1 MKNTRGIT
9 TFWRIFLL
17 VRDAQIVR
25 LIERIGEH
33 YRTNISNRFIRPA
46 LLQLPLEKQSWDLI
60 EILTEKIEQYRYQG
74 FHLDELYRQIIAAAR
89 FVSFT
94 RRELVP
100 TLRNRLTGGSS
111 SGPDRVLKDM
121 AVNNF
126 GSNLQVFADLVNELY
141 VNLVELD
148 KIDAKGRRPLYMSIP
163 ELQDIGRLLVG
174 S

>member
-1 MKNTRGIT
+1 MI
-9 TFWRIFLL
+9 
-17 VRDAQIVR
+17 RDAHIVR

-46 LLQLPLEKQSWDLI
+46 LLQLPLEKQSWDLL
-60 EILTEKIEQYRYQG
+60 EVLTEKIEQFRYQG
-74 FHLDELYRQIIAAAR
+74 FHLDELYRQIVAASR
-89 FVSFT
+89 FVSIT
-94 RRELVP
+94 RRDLVP
-100 TLRNRLTGGSS
+100 ILRIRLS
-111 SGPDRVLKDM
+111 SGAAGSDRVLRDM

-148 KIDAKGRRPLYMSIP
+148 KQEAKGKRPLYMSIP

-174 S
+174 H

>member
-1 MKNTRGIT
+1 M
-9 TFWRIFLL
+9 
-17 VRDAQIVR
+17 VRDAQVIR

-33 YRTNISNRFIRPA
+33 YRANISNRFIRPA
-46 LLQLPLEKQSWDLI
+46 LLQLPMDKQNWDLI
-60 EILTEKIEQYRYQG
+60 EILTEKLEQYRYQG
-74 FHLDELYRQIIAAAR
+74 FHLDELYRQIAAAGR
-89 FVSFT
+89 FVSLT

-100 TLRNRLTGGSS
+100 SLRNRLSGGSG

-126 GSNLQVFADLVNELY
+126 GSNLQVFADFLNELY
-141 VNLVELD
+141 INLVEID
-148 KIDAKGRRPLYMSIP
+148 KTAAKGRRPVYMSIP